1 MPRLKAVIDI
11 DAPREHV
18 FAAAEPLKMPEWT
31 VHVSEVTVTEGDGKT
46 AGTKDRTIIKV
57 TPRENTLESEWTE
70 YRPGEAWA
78 RTFTGYLKGEERI
91 SLAEVDGRTRLEWT
105 YNYTPPFGFIGKIG
119 ALLVT
124 SRVVQ
129 NNMESSLETL
139 KRELE
144 L

>member
-18 FAAAEPLKMPEWT
+18 FAAAAPLKMPEWT

-46 AGTKDRTIIKV
+46 VGTKDRTVISV
-57 TPRENTLESEWTE
+57 TMRENTLESEWTE
-70 YRPGEAWA
+70 YSPGEAWA
-78 RTFTGYLKGEERI
+78 RTFTGYLEGDERI
-91 SLAEVDGRTRLEWT
+91 SLAEVDGGTHLEWT
-105 YNYTPPFGFIGKIG
+105 YNYTPPFGIFGKIR
-119 ALLVT
+119 ALLVM

-129 NNMESSLETL
+129 NNMESSLDTL

>member
-1 MPRLKAVIDI
+1 MPNLKATIDI

-18 FAAAEPLKMPEWT
+18 FAAAEPLKLPQWT
-31 VHVSEVTVTEGDGKT
+31 VHVVDVIVTDGDGRS
-46 AGTKDRTIIKV
+46 AGTKDRTVIHV
-57 TPRENTLESEWTE
+57 TPRKNSLESAWTE
-70 YRPGEAWA
+70 YTPGLAWA
-78 RTFTGYLKGEERI
+78 RTFKGYFTGEERI
-91 SLAEVDGRTRLEWT
+91 SLAEADGGTRVEWT
-105 YNYTPPFGFIGKIG
+105 YNYTPPYGVMGKIG
-119 ALLVT
+119 ALLVM

>member
-31 VHVSEVTVTEGDGKT
+31 VHVSDVTVTEGDGKT
-46 AGTKDRTIIKV
+46 VGTKDQTIIRV
-57 TPRENTLESEWTE
+57 TPRENTLDSKWTE
-70 YRPGEAWA
+70 YSPGEAWA

-91 SLAEVDGRTRLEWT
+91 SLADVDGGTRLEWT
-105 YNYTPPFGFIGKIG
+105 FNYTPPFGLVGKIV

-124 SRVVQ
+124 SRVVL
-129 NNMESSLETL
+129 NNMESSLDTL

-144 L
+144 I

>member
-18 FAAAEPLKMPEWT
+18 FAAAAPLKMPEWT
-31 VHVSEVTVTEGDGKT
+31 THVRDVTVTEGDGKT
-46 AGTKDRTIIKV
+46 AGTKDRTTIKV
-57 TPRENTLESEWTE
+57 TPRENTLEGEWTE
-70 YRPGEAWA
+70 FRPGEVWA
-78 RTFTGYLKGEERI
+78 RTFTGYLEGEERI
-91 SLAEVDGRTRLEWT
+91 SLAEMDGGTRLEWT
-105 YNYTPPFGFIGKIG
+105 FNYTPPFGVIGKIG

-129 NNMESSLETL
+129 NNMESSLDTL